1 MSVQEYTW
9 KGKTLT
15 GSFNV
20 GEQVHLITQNLVTL
34 DENGKFKL
42 SPIAT
47 QINIIGGDGTHRHSI
62 FLDEKW
68 EQQKNNKEEQD
79 QRIQEAKNKLLNTP
93 VAVNRSNNAPVEG
106 TPGAGAGAVTLGE
119 GAGEGAGTPGAGTPG
134 AGNVP
139 DMFGGAGSFDLSSS
153 IRKNN
158 NVGLKYRKSRTARCV
173 EKCMRN
179 SRRKSQR
186 RLRGKN

>member
-34 DENGKFKL
+34 DANGKFKL

-47 QINIIGGDGTHRHSI
+47 QINIIDGEGTHRHSI

-68 EQQKNNKEEQD
+68 EQQRNNKEEQN
-79 QRIQEAKNKLLNTP
+79 QKIQEAKDKLNTGAGA
-93 VAVNRSNNAPVEG
+93 VANNVTPSENNVAVEG
-106 TPGAGAGAVTLGE
+106 TPGE
-119 GAGEGAGTPGAGTPG
+119 GAGEVEG
-134 AGNVP
+134 AGN
-139 DMFGGAGSFDLSSS
+139 DKQMFGGAGSFDLSSS
-153 IRKNN
+153 IRNN
-158 NVGLKYRKSRTARCV
+158 KNVGLKYRKSRTARCV

-186 RLRGKN
+186 RLRGKK